1 MPRYDAEIDLYQLLR
16 TIWSRGISIVLVL
29 GLTLAIAYFA
39 VSRMPRLY
47 ESFATMLVEPRSNI
61 YLWPGEAVG
70 EVTGSL
76 VASRL
81 ELARAPE
88 TFAMVVEELGLAQL
102 PEFNGGKTGDAAFEA
117 ALATLSDQVVVA
129 GDRRTAVFYIR
140 ARSRD
145 GELAMHIAN
154 GVAQAAIA
162 RRSQFIVEDARR
174 AIEWLEGEL
183 PDLTERV
190 RAAEAAVADYRIDRD
205 MLGATA
211 RGSLVDEQM
220 TSLSERIAAASE
232 RRIALN
238 ARADV
243 LTRMIETGAPIDG
256 LAELARYPT
265 VDGLLRQRS
274 DVQVQLAR
282 EASTL
287 LANHPRLAALRAR
300 VDEIDQLV
308 VAEGRRIAG
317 DLRRDAGADAGLAD
331 ALRRDLAT
339 LQRSASQGIVDSVD
353 LAALEREA
361 AAGRS
366 LLEQYLT
373 RLDAARSLAA
383 TGGVLPDMRI
393 VTHAMEASG
402 TISPRT
408 GLVLA
413 AVAIVAAG
421 AALVWVVVMGLA
433 AAARRRVVA

>member
-1 MPRYDAEIDLYQLLR
+1 MSRYDAEIDLYQLLR
-16 TIWSRGISIVLVL
+16 AIWSRGIAIVIVL

-47 ESFATMLVEPRSNI
+47 ESFATMLVEPRSNL
-61 YLWPGEAVG
+61 YLWPGEPVG

-88 TFAMVVEELGLAQL
+88 TFAMVVEDLGLEQL
-102 PEFNGGKTGDAAFEA
+102 PEFNGGKTGDAAFQA

-129 GDRRTAVFYIR
+129 GDRRTAVFYIH

-145 GELAMHIAN
+145 RELAMHIAN

-162 RRSQFIVEDARR
+162 RRSQFMVEDAQR
-174 AIEWLEGEL
+174 AVEWLEGQV
-183 PDLTERV
+183 PGLTERV
-190 RAAEAAVADYRIDRD
+190 RAAEAEVADYRIDRD
-205 MLGATA
+205 MLGGTA
-211 RGSLVDEQM
+211 SGSLVEEQM
-220 TSLSERIAAASE
+220 TNLSQRIAAANE
-232 RRIALN
+232 RRIALTV
-238 ARADV
+238 RADV
-243 LTRMIETGAPIDG
+243 LTRMTQSGAPVDG
-256 LAELARYPT
+256 LAELARNPT
-265 VDGLLRQRS
+265 IDGLLRQRS
-274 DVQVQLAR
+274 EVQVQLAR

-287 LANHPRLAALRAR
+287 LADHPQIAALRTR
-300 VDEIDQLV
+300 LNEIDRQV
-308 VAEGRRIAG
+308 VAEGRRITE
-317 DLRRDAGADAGLAD
+317 DLRREAEAEAGLAD
-331 ALRRDLAT
+331 ALRADLAT
-339 LQRSASQGIVDSVD
+339 LQRSASQGIVDSVE

-361 AAGRS
+361 ASGRN
-366 LLEQYLT
+366 LLEEYLT

-383 TGGVLPDMRI
+383 TGGVLPDIRI

-421 AALVWVVVMGLA
+421 GTLVWVAVMGLA